1 MGAPANSLYRC
12 NMIVVTGGTG
22 FIGSNIVAALAGS
35 GEAVAVCDRLR
46 QGDKWH
52 NLARVALC
60 ELITP
65 EELLAWL
72 PAHAAAI
79 EAVVH
84 MGAIS
89 STTET
94 NVDLIVEVNFRLSQA
109 LWRWCAL
116 EGKRFIYASSA
127 ATYGAGEQGFDDDPR
142 RLPLLRPLNA
152 YGWSKQLFDR
162 WVAGTLAAQEPGPPQ
177 WAGLKFF
184 NVYGPNEYHKG
195 SMRSVIALKYP
206 LAAAGQ
212 PVTLFRSGRPDVAD
226 GGQKRDF
233 IYVRDC
239 VRVVQW
245 LLAQR
250 QVNGLFNL
258 GTGRAR
264 SFAELAAALFAALRR
279 PQRIEYI
286 DAPPQ
291 VLAHYQ
297 YFTEA
302 RMERLREVGY
312 TQPFTTLEEGV
323 AEYVQRYLSQPDPYL

>member
-1 MGAPANSLYRC
+1 
-12 NMIVVTGGTG
+12 MIVITGGAG
-22 FIGSNIVAALAGS
+22 FIGSNIVAALAGG

-46 QGDKWH
+46 QGDKWR
-52 NLARVALC
+52 NLAHAALN
-60 ELITP
+60 ELIAP
-65 EELLAWL
+65 EALLAWL

-89 STTET
+89 STTEPD
-94 NVDLIVEVNFRLSQA
+94 VDLIVEVNFRLSQA

-152 YGWSKQLFDR
+152 YGWSKHLFDR
-162 WVAGTLAAQEPGPPQ
+162 WVARTVAAQDPSPPQ

-195 SMRSVIALKYP
+195 SMRSVIAQKYP

-212 PVTLFRSGRPDVAD
+212 PVTLFRSGRPDVPD

-233 IYVRDC
+233 IYVGDC

-245 LLAQR
+245 LLAHR
-250 QVNGLFNL
+250 HVNGLFNL
-258 GTGRAR
+258 GTGRAH
-264 SFAELAAALFAALRR
+264 SFAEVAGALFAALKR
-279 PQRIEYI
+279 PQQIEYV

-312 TQPFTTLEEGV
+312 REPFTSLEEGV
-323 AEYVQRYLSQPDPYL
+323 VQYVQRYLSQPDPYL

>member
-1 MGAPANSLYRC
+1 
-12 NMIVVTGGTG
+12 MIVVTGGAG
-22 FIGSNIVAALAGS
+22 FVGSNIVAALAAS
-35 GEAVAVCDRLR
+35 GAAVAVCDRLR
-46 QGDKWH
+46 QEDKWH
-52 NLARVALC
+52 NLARVGLREVIA
-60 ELITP
+60 P
-65 EELLAWL
+65 EALLAWL

-94 NVDLIVEVNFRLSQA
+94 DVDLIVAVNFRLSQA

-162 WVAGTLAAQEPGPPQ
+162 WVASTLAAQDPSPPQ

-195 SMRSVIALKYP
+195 SMCSVVAQKYP

-239 VRVVQW
+239 VQVVQW
-245 LLAQR
+245 LLAHR

-279 PQRIEYI
+279 PQRVEYI

-312 TQPFTTLEEGV
+312 AQSFTSLEEGV